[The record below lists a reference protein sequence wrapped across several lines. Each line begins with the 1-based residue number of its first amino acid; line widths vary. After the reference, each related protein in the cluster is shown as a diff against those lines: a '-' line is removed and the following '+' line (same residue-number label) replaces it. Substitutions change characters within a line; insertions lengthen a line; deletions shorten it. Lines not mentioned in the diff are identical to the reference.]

1 MLQLSVLSSARI
13 YLNQHKA
20 KQHAGLL
27 HACDQC
33 EYKAKYK
40 RDLKIHIESAHEGVV
55 YSCDRRSYWG
65 KDKSFLD
72 KHIKR
77 KINFLYLLYT
87 ELCTKM

>member
-40 RDLKIHIESAHEGVV
+40 RDLKIHIESAHEAGE
-55 YSCDRRSYWG
+55 R
-65 KDKSFLD
+65 
-72 KHIKR
+72 
-77 KINFLYLLYT
+77 
-87 ELCTKM
+87 